1 MSTPTTTA
9 TGARPPAGRPSAQ
22 GTSARGAWRVV
33 AQRELL
39 VKLRDKVFVG
49 SFVVLLVL
57 SVAGVVAG
65 AVLGGRTST
74 TELAVVAGDDRA
86 AAVAT
91 TTGALLGPD
100 EELRVVEV
108 PDEAAAEAAVAAG
121 DVDAALLPAATGE
134 GLELVGDEE
143 VGGAL
148 SSLVP
153 VAAERDA
160 LERGAAAAGTTPE
173 ALLAGADVTERLLDP
188 SEADPV
194 ATTLAPLVFGFLFY
208 LVAIQFGMAIA
219 QSVVEEKQS
228 RVVEILAAVVPLR
241 ALLLGKVVANGAL
254 ALAQVAVLAGVV
266 LVGLAVTGNGALLA
280 AVGAPVL
287 WFVLFFVLGF
297 VALACVWAVAG
308 SVATRTEDLQAT
320 TTPLLVALLAA
331 FYAGIFGSGWV
342 LVVASYV
349 PIASTVA
356 MPTRLVAGEAAWWE
370 PLLSAGLV
378 LLAAVVLVRV
388 GARLYE
394 RSLLRTDRRSS
405 VRELL
410 REQG

>member
-1 MSTPTTTA
+1 MSAPTTTSVPAPGPRRGA
-9 TGARPPAGRPSAQ
+9 TGGRA
-22 GTSARGAWRVV
+22 AWRVV
-33 AQRELL
+33 AEREVA

-49 SFVVLLVL
+49 SFLVLLVL
-57 SVAGVVAG
+57 AVAGVVLG

-74 TELAVVAGDDRA
+74 TQLAVVAGDERV
-86 AAVAT
+86 AAVAAA
-91 TTGALLGPD
+91 TGALLGPD
-100 EELRVVEV
+100 DELEVVEA
-108 PDEAAAEAAVAAG
+108 PDAGAAEALVAAG
-121 DVDAALLPAATGE
+121 DADAALLAAPGGD
-134 GLELVGDEE
+134 GLELVGDQE
-143 VGGAL
+143 VAGSL
-148 SSLVP
+148 STLVP
-153 VAAERDA
+153 VAAEGDA
-160 LERGAAAAGTTPE
+160 LERSAAAAGTTPE
-173 ALLAGADVTERLLDP
+173 ELLSGAAVEERLLDP

-241 ALLLGKVVANGAL
+241 SLLLGKVVANGAL

-266 LVGLAVTGNGALLA
+266 LVGLAATGEGELLG

-287 WFVLFFVLGF
+287 WFVVFFVLGF

-308 SVATRTEDLQAT
+308 SVATRTEDLQGT

-342 LVVASYV
+342 LVLASYV
-349 PIASTVA
+349 PVASTVA

-370 PLLSAGLV
+370 PLVSAGLV

-410 REQG
+410 RERG

>member
-1 MSTPTTTA
+1 MSAPTTPSA
-9 TGARPPAGRPSAQ
+9 TGPVSEDPRRPGGRA
-22 GTSARGAWRVV
+22 AWRVV
-33 AQRELL
+33 AEREVA

-57 SVAGVVAG
+57 SVAGLVLAT
-65 AVLGGRTST
+65 VLGGRTST
-74 TELAVVAGDDRA
+74 TQLAVAAGDERV
-86 AAVAT
+86 AAVAAA
-91 TTGALLGPD
+91 TGALLGPD
-100 EELRVVEV
+100 DELEVVEA
-108 PDEAAAEAAVAAG
+108 PDAASAEALVAAG
-121 DVDAALLPAATGE
+121 DADAALLPAPSGP

-143 VGGAL
+143 LGEL
-148 SSLVP
+148 SALVP
-153 VAAERDA
+153 VAAERVA
-160 LERGAAAAGTTPE
+160 LERGAEAAGTTAE
-173 ALLAGADVTERLLDP
+173 ALLAGADVAERLLDAP
-188 SEADPV
+188 QTDPV
-194 ATTLAPLVFGFLFY
+194 LTTLAPLVFGFLFY

-266 LVGLAVTGNGALLA
+266 LVGLAVTGEGELLG

-287 WFVLFFVLGF
+287 WFVVFFVLGF

-342 LVVASYV
+342 LVLASYV
-349 PIASTVA
+349 PVASTVA
-356 MPTRLVAGEAAWWE
+356 MPTRLVTGGASWWE
-370 PLLSAGLV
+370 PLVSAGLV

-410 REQG
+410 RERD

>member
-1 MSTPTTTA
+1 MSTPTTT
-9 TGARPPAGRPSAQ
+9 GPRPPAARPSAQ
-22 GTSARGAWRVV
+22 GTSASGAWRVV

-74 TELAVVAGDDRA
+74 TELAVVTGDDRA

-108 PDEAAAEAAVAAG
+108 PDAAAAEAAVAAG

-173 ALLAGADVTERLLDP
+173 ALLAGAAVTERLLDP

-266 LVGLAVTGNGALLA
+266 LAGLAVTGNGALLA

-378 LLAAVVLVRV
+378 LVAAVVLVRV

>member
-1 MSTPTTTA
+1 MSTPTTT
-9 TGARPPAGRPSAQ
+9 TPARPPAGRPSAR
-22 GTSARGAWRVV
+22 GTSAGGAWRVV

-49 SFVVLLVL
+49 SFVVLLLL

-74 TELAVVAGDDRA
+74 TTLAVVGGDDRPV
-86 AAVAT
+86 AVAT
-91 TTGALLGPD
+91 AAQALLGPD
-100 EELRVVEV
+100 EELEVVET
-108 PDEAAAEAAVAAG
+108 PDPAAAEALVTSG
-121 DVDAALLPAATGE
+121 EVDAALLPAAAGQ

-143 VGGAL
+143 VGGTL
-148 SSLVP
+148 SSVVP
-153 VAAERDA
+153 AAAEQVA
-160 LERGAAAAGTTPE
+160 LQVGAEAAGTTPE
-173 ALLAGADVTERLLDP
+173 ALLAGGAVTERLLDP

-254 ALAQVAVLAGVV
+254 ALVQVAVLAGVV
-266 LVGLAVTGNGALLA
+266 LAGLAVTGNGALLS
-280 AVGAPVL
+280 AVGAQVL

-342 LVVASYV
+342 LVAASYV

-356 MPTRLVAGEAAWWE
+356 MPTRLVGGEAAWWV
-370 PLLSAGLV
+370 PVLSAGLV